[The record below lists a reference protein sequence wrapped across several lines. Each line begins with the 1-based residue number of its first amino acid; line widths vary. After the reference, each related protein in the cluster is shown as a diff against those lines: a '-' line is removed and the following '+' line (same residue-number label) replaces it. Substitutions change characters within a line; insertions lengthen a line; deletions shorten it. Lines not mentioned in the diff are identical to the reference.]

1 MVGNIQIIA
10 LQNMP
15 EITPSTDLAN
25 EISLSA
31 NATFGGIQDGDI
43 VVITQKIVSK
53 SENMIV
59 DIREIIPSDEAIDI
73 AKRTRKDPRLVQLI
87 LDQSKNIIRID
98 ADRSIL
104 ITETIH
110 GFICA
115 NAGIDSSNVSGNYNV
130 ALLPSDPNESAKK
143 INLQLRAIFDI
154 KKLGIIIT
162 DTFGRPWREGQLSF
176 AIGSFGISPLKNY
189 SGTVD
194 QHGKILKV
202 TSSPVIDVLATSA
215 ELVSGKATGTPVSVI
230 RGYDFEASESDASII
245 LRPVEKDLF
254 R

>member
-73 AKRTRKDPRLVQLI
+73 AKRTRKDPRMI
-87 LDQSKNIIRID
+87 
-98 ADRSIL
+98 
-104 ITETIH
+104 
-110 GFICA
+110 
-115 NAGIDSSNVSGNYNV
+115 
-130 ALLPSDPNESAKK
+130 
-143 INLQLRAIFDI
+143 
-154 KKLGIIIT
+154 
-162 DTFGRPWREGQLSF
+162 
-176 AIGSFGISPLKNY
+176 
-189 SGTVD
+189 
-194 QHGKILKV
+194 
-202 TSSPVIDVLATSA
+202 
-215 ELVSGKATGTPVSVI
+215 
-230 RGYDFEASESDASII
+230 
-245 LRPVEKDLF
+245 
-254 R
+254 